1 MKNKSTTY
9 LAWAIIA
16 LPIILYFYFLSEY
29 SLNIPKWDDHALK
42 AFILEFE
49 NANGF
54 LTKFQTFFKQHNEH
68 RIAFDRLITLI
79 VFKIHGT
86 IDYRWLMW
94 VGNFTLIGTLII
106 IYKIF
111 QKQKASLWFFVPV
124 PYLLF
129 QLQLWENT
137 FWGMA
142 ALQNFGI
149 IFFIYGLIYLI
160 SSEKKTHFYLAL
172 LFAFFATYTSG
183 NGITVF
189 PVCIVLLVLQRRFKE
204 TIIFGITSI
213 ILIAAYFYH
222 YQMPPSNPPMVGIGL
237 GKIIFGFFSFLG
249 SVFDLMPNS
258 SGRIKLTIIA
268 GGVLFS
274 ISAII
279 AIYLIFNSKLLK
291 KNRFLNQTE
300 LFVLGSLMFLIG
312 TAIVV
317 TLTRISFGDVGL
329 LTSRYKIYAVLL
341 LITLYI
347 FIISKIELINLKWL
361 AFPLILLAIGFN
373 FIANYINF
381 KEVINFRNQLISFA
395 INWKLEPKIENNKN
409 KILLYEAPYLTLDKD
424 MSLIQNPI
432 KLAPI
437 IKDNHKKSVTNNG
450 ILIQNASINSFNNNF
465 FIVQS
470 SKRTYIMP
478 TLSVN
483 YPIYAFLRTGKYWQ
497 NGFERALNYNEFEN
511 GIYQLGLLTN
521 DGNSSQTFY
530 LNDSLIVNNKTPR
543 NVKTNW

>member
-1 MKNKSTTY
+1 MKNKLKY
-9 LAWAIIA
+9 IIWAIIA

-54 LTKFQTFFKQHNEH
+54 LAKFQTFFKQHNEH

-94 VGNFTLIGTLII
+94 VGNFTLIGTTFIF
-106 IYKIF
+106 YKIF

-329 LTSRYKIYAVLL
+329 LTSRYKIYAILL